1 MGGSDLRKI
10 AEQMKGGD
18 VVNKFDFFF
27 SENGLVAYKAGR
39 VLAEQSILKKVGSV
53 ENSLS

>member
-53 ENSLS
+53 EYSLS

>member
-10 AEQMKGGD
+10 AEQMKGED